1 MNIVNYFSE
10 LQIVSRCFKSTFCQ
24 MKLNFCFGIN
34 ILQVAEKIQEELED
48 YRSREDDIKRM
59 KHDMG
64 LEGGA
69 ENDAAIGMLSDN
81 TQVRF

>member
-1 MNIVNYFSE
+1 LF
-10 LQIVSRCFKSTFCQ
+10 
-24 MKLNFCFGIN
+24 
-34 ILQVAEKIQEELED
+34 LQVAEKIQEELED

-69 ENDAAIGMLSDN
+69 ENDAALGMLSDN
-81 TQVRF
+81 TQVRFFLLGRLNNLGSKIT